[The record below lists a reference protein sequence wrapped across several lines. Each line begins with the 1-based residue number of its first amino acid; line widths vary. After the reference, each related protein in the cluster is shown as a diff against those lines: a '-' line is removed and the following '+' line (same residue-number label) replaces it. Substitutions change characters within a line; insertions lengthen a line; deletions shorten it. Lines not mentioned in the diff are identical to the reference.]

1 MTTGPLTLPQSPIP
15 ALTTGQMSEVIRI
28 MVEEF
33 GISHQL
39 MLEDVGRSLANLT
52 RRLLGGDLLHRR
64 VGLVAGAGHC
74 GAAGLAAA
82 RFLHNAGADLT
93 IILSRPTQDMSHMAA
108 QQQRI
113 LSRMGV
119 PIVVQTELPPLKVL
133 TSLRQTELV
142 LDALI
147 GGGLRGG
154 PTGAEAFLIQAV
166 RQVGRPV
173 LALDLPSGLPGN
185 GDRPIGPFVRA
196 EATLALALPR
206 LAHVNQAAAPYLGE
220 LYLADIGVPS
230 VLYQRLGM
238 NVGSI
243 FSAGEI
249 IYLRK
254 KESK

>member
-1 MTTGPLTLPQSPIP
+1 MTTGPLTLPQNPIP
-15 ALTTGQMSEVIRI
+15 ALTNGQMNEVIRL

-52 RRLLGGDLLHRR
+52 RRLLGGNLLRR
-64 VGLVAGAGHC
+64 SVGIVAGAGHC

-93 IILSRPTQDMSHMAA
+93 IILSRPTSDLGHMAL

-119 PIVVQTELPPLKVL
+119 TMTVQTELTPIKVL
-133 TSLRQTELV
+133 TSLRQTEIT
-142 LDALI
+142 LDAMI
-147 GGGLRGG
+147 GGGLRGA
-154 PTGAEAFLIQAV
+154 PTGSEAFLIQAL
-166 RQVGRPV
+166 RQIGRPV
-173 LALDLPSGLPGN
+173 LALDLPSGLPGD

-206 LAHVNQAAAPYLGE
+206 LAHVNAAATPFLGE
-220 LYLADIGVPS
+220 LYLADIGVPPL
-230 VLYQRLGM
+230 LYQRLGM
-238 NVGSI
+238 EVGAI

-254 KESK
+254 KDHR